1 MDDFSSPGQTN
12 SFGFSAAPV
21 NFIEPGKRPQSSIS
35 SSIAE
40 DLETGEF
47 VIATG
52 SAGGS
57 RIITATLKNLYH
69 YLDQGMTPN
78 ETVHQV
84 SNLFIVLRSISQW
97 LTCAV
102 NSPAGTISLPT

>member
-12 SFGFSAAPV
+12 SFGFAPSPV
-21 NFIEPGKRPQSSIS
+21 NFIRPGKRPQSSIS

-57 RIITATLKNLYH
+57 RIITATLQNLYH

-84 SNLFIVLRSISQW
+84 NVLITGGR
-97 LTCAV
+97 TV
-102 NSPAGTISLPT
+102 F